1 MTRWLSWLREAGRFT
16 SFLVFQILILFWC
29 VKAGYAAYGYFSKGG
44 PGARQALLRHMSNPY
59 DAREWSADPR
69 WDIIALRYLAIAL
82 LTILFGLWSRPT
94 FRKMWADIRPRRI
107 MKPPHQPQSDTSST
121 TR

>member
-29 VKAGYAAYGYFSKGG
+29 VNAGYAAYGYFSKGG

-59 DAREWSADPR
+59 DPSPTSTVFRVGSFVFYDLGFFSSLPALTCHDLRSCITSAVMPSV
-69 WDIIALRYLAIAL
+69 A
-82 LTILFGLWSRPT
+82 
-94 FRKMWADIRPRRI
+94 
-107 MKPPHQPQSDTSST
+107 
-121 TR
+121 